1 MDNDNERLNKHHLRH
16 YYRKIIRLIGDPRI
30 ISIFGPGEARTE
42 LEKEIKRSKRL
53 ASKIISIEPA
63 DKMTQ
68 RQIAANIRRFF
79 ALGLNLG

>member
-1 MDNDNERLNKHHLRH
+1 MKKYIGIWVDHKKAFVVSMDNDNERLNKHHLRH

-42 LEKEIKRSKRL
+42 LKKEIKRSKRL

-63 DKMTQ
+63 DKMT
-68 RQIAANIRRFF
+68 
-79 ALGLNLG
+79 